1 MAIKLMIVSQI
12 CMLAGLVLG
21 IASVV
26 AMVNLVHS
34 KYIGM
39 LIVATVLCIIAA
51 MILFGMVVSLGL
63 R

>member
-51 MILFGMVVSLGL
+51 MILFGMVVALGL